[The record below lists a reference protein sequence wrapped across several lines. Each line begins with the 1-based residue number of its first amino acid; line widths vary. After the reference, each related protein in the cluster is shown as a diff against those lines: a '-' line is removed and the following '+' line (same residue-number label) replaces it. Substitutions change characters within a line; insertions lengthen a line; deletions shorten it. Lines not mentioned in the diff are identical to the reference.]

1 MNFVRT
7 HSFSSH
13 LLKKLHYLIRL
24 PILHIIF
31 KLFDSMQKCS
41 IALCLVPLQP
51 CLLPPMVG
59 FVGTQAKVL
68 RVSSYVRNLDTFHL
82 STTRNPDQTD
92 QSTSYKKTKILQDV
106 VKHCPGFFLRIFSS
120 LACLKKPVFTKAG
133 SSAVEDTS
141 ETVLGSSD
149 QRKVRA
155 SLLSLFLKSEKIP
168 ALLYVGKGP
177 EYRPFHDLFSRPAG
191 LGHMSQISYVGPSPI
206 HNSRHN

>member
-1 MNFVRT
+1 
-7 HSFSSH
+7 
-13 LLKKLHYLIRL
+13 
-24 PILHIIF
+24 
-31 KLFDSMQKCS
+31 MQKCS

-120 LACLKKPVFTKAG
+120 LACLKKPVFTKRDLL
-133 SSAVEDTS
+133 AVEGTS

-149 QRKVRA
+149 QRKVPARR
-155 SLLSLFLKSEKIP
+155 LLSPFLKSEKIP

-177 EYRPFHDLFSRPAG
+177 EYMPFHDLFSRPAG
-191 LGHMSQISYVGPSPI
+191 LGHNSQISYAGPSPI
-206 HNSRHN
+206 HNPKHN